1 MFDFGF
7 SYTELFVV
15 AVVAILVI
23 GPKDFPRVLR
33 TFGGM
38 VRKMRQMAGEFQ
50 GQLDSAMKEAGV
62 DDIKKEFQNLK
73 DIGNTDS
80 VKKPAVSAAD
90 TRKAEED
97 FKKYFGEPE
106 AAAPEAKSPA

>member
-1 MFDFGF
+1 MFDFGIG
-7 SYTELFVV
+7 YTEMFVV

-23 GPKDFPRVLR
+23 GPKDFPKVLR
-33 TFGGM
+33 TVGGM

-73 DIGNTDS
+73 DIGNSDPM
-80 VKKPAVSAAD
+80 KKPAVSAAD
-90 TRKAEED
+90 AKKAEED

-106 AAAPEAKSPA
+106 PASSEAKSPA